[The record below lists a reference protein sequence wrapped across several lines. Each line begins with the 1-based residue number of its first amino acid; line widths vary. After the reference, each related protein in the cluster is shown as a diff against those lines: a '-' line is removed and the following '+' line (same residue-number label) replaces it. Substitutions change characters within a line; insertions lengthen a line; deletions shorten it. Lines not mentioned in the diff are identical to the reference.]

1 MAISLSDRGE
11 AEVEDLV
18 HHGVKGMRWGVI
30 RKKASA
36 GRAATVKAIQKSG
49 RFTAN
54 KTKAGIKAT
63 RTGVAKVQ
71 KAKRAHDER
80 VAGRVQAKKEAKARK
95 KFANRSYRKISDT
108 ELQSRIKR
116 LEQEKRYRELKADR
130 HVVRGREVTRQ
141 ILENSLTKAG
151 TYAATK
157 SMKAA
162 FDAGFE
168 RTTGIR
174 VPNIDLPKPSRSKKQ
189 KVRDKLHDLAD
200 AAREAAEATNDAPVE
215 SAPATV
221 KSPRPKPKPRGD
233 NQVKTSSTKQ
243 IEKPKSYKQTKPSP
257 KKKRRPR
264 NPGSTAK

>member
-1 MAISLSDRGE
+1 MATDLSDRGE

-18 HHGVKGMRWGVI
+18 HHGVKGQKWGVI

-36 GRAATVKAIQKSG
+36 GRRATIKAIQKSG

-54 KTKAGIKAT
+54 ATKTTIKTA
-63 RTGVAKVQ
+63 RTGAAKVQ
-71 KAKRAHDER
+71 KAKQAHDAR
-80 VAGRVQAKKEAKARK
+80 VAGKKQAKADAKARK
-95 KFANRSYRKISDT
+95 KFANRGYKKISDT

-130 HVVRGREVTRQ
+130 HLVRGREVTRS

-157 SMKAA
+157 AMKTAFDKSFDPGKTGKSAGETLKKAA
-162 FDAGFE
+162 EKA
-168 RTTGIR
+168 
-174 VPNIDLPKPSRSKKQ
+174 K
-189 KVRDKLHDLAD
+189 
-200 AAREAAEATNDAPVE
+200 EAAEAASVVAEEAKAEYRSTGGPTKGKG
-215 SAPATV
+215 PTLP
-221 KSPRPKPKPRGD
+221 KS
-233 NQVKTSSTKQ
+233 KTPKQ

-257 KKKRRPR
+257 KKKRYPR

>member
-1 MAISLSDRGE
+1 MATDLPDRGE

-18 HHGVKGMRWGVI
+18 HHGVKGMKWGVI
-30 RKKASA
+30 RKKAAA
-36 GRAATVKAIQKSG
+36 GRAATAKAIEKSG
-49 RFTAN
+49 RFAAN
-54 KTKAGIKAT
+54 TTRTSIKAT
-63 RTGVAKVQ
+63 RTGVDKV
-71 KAKRAHDER
+71 KRAKQAHDKR
-80 VAGRVQAKKEAKARK
+80 VAGKAQAKKEAKARK

-157 SMKAA
+157 AMKTA
-162 FDAGFE
+162 FDASFE
-168 RTTGIR
+168 RATGIK
-174 VPNIDLPKPSRSKKQ
+174 VPKVDLPKSKKN
-189 KVRDKLHDLAD
+189 KVRDKLRDLAD
-200 AAREAAEATNDAPVE
+200 AAKEAADAADNTPEFV
-215 SAPATV
+215 APAEV

-233 NQVKTSSTKQ
+233 NQVRRSKTKQ

-257 KKKRRPR
+257 KKKRYPR

>member
-1 MAISLSDRGE
+1 MATDLPDRGE

-18 HHGVKGMRWGVI
+18 HHGVKGQRWGVI

-36 GRAATVKAIQKSG
+36 GRAATARAIQKTG

-71 KAKRAHDER
+71 KAKKAHDEK
-80 VAGRVQAKKEAKARK
+80 VAGKVQAKKEARARK
-95 KFANRSYRKISDT
+95 KFANRSYRKISDG

-116 LEQEKRYRELKADR
+116 LEQEKRYRDLKADR

-141 ILENSLTKAG
+141 ILENSLTKTG

-157 SMKAA
+157 AMKTA
-162 FDAGFE
+162 FDASFE
-168 RTTGIR
+168 RATGIK
-174 VPNIDLPKPSRSKKQ
+174 VPKVDLPKSKTK
-189 KVRDKLHDLAD
+189 KMRDKLQDLAD
-200 AAREAAEATNDAPVE
+200 AAKEAADAADDTPEFVP
-215 SAPATV
+215 PATV
-221 KSPRPKPKPRGD
+221 KSPQPKPKPRGD
-233 NQVKTSSTKQ
+233 NQVKRSETKQ
-243 IEKPKSYKQTKPSP
+243 IEKPK
-257 KKKRRPR
+257 KKRYPR

>member
-1 MAISLSDRGE
+1 MATDLSDRGE

-18 HHGVKGMRWGVI
+18 HHGVKGQRWGVI

-36 GRAATVKAIQKSG
+36 GRRATVKALKKSG

-54 KTKAGIKAT
+54 ATRTSIKAT

-71 KAKRAHDER
+71 KAKQAHDER
-80 VAGRVQAKKEAKARK
+80 VAGKIQAKKEAKARK
-95 KFANRSYRKISDT
+95 KFANRGYKKISDT

-130 HVVRGREVTRQ
+130 HLVRGREVTRS

-157 SMKAA
+157 AMKTAFDKSFDPGKTGKSAGETLKKAA
-162 FDAGFE
+162 EKA
-168 RTTGIR
+168 
-174 VPNIDLPKPSRSKKQ
+174 K
-189 KVRDKLHDLAD
+189 
-200 AAREAAEATNDAPVE
+200 EAAEAASVVAEEAHKTYNSTGGPDR
-215 SAPATV
+215 
-221 KSPRPKPKPRGD
+221 KKLPKVSKP
-233 NQVKTSSTKQ
+233 KQ

-257 KKKRRPR
+257 KKKRYPR

>member
-1 MAISLSDRGE
+1 MATDLSDRGE

-18 HHGVKGMRWGVI
+18 HHGVKGQRWGVI

-36 GRAATVKAIQKSG
+36 GRKATIKAIQKSG

-54 KTKAGIKAT
+54 ATKTTIKTA
-63 RTGVAKVQ
+63 RTGAAKVQ
-71 KAKRAHDER
+71 KAKQAHDQR
-80 VAGRVQAKKEAKARK
+80 VAGKKQAKADAKARK
-95 KFANRSYRKISDT
+95 KFANRGYKKISDS

-130 HVVRGREVTRQ
+130 HLVRGREVTRS

-157 SMKAA
+157 AMKTAFDKSFDPGKTGKSTAETLKKAA
-162 FDAGFE
+162 EKA
-168 RTTGIR
+168 
-174 VPNIDLPKPSRSKKQ
+174 K
-189 KVRDKLHDLAD
+189 
-200 AAREAAEATNDAPVE
+200 EAAEAASVVAE
-215 SAPATV
+215 EAKSEARSVGGPALK
-221 KSPRPKPKPRGD
+221 KS
-233 NQVKTSSTKQ
+233 KTPKQ

-257 KKKRRPR
+257 KKKRYPR

>member
-1 MAISLSDRGE
+1 MATDLSDRGE

-18 HHGVKGMRWGVI
+18 HHGVKGQKWGVI

-36 GRAATVKAIQKSG
+36 GRKATIKAIQKSG

-54 KTKAGIKAT
+54 ATKTTIKTA
-63 RTGVAKVQ
+63 RTGAAKVQ
-71 KAKRAHDER
+71 KAKQAHDQR
-80 VAGRVQAKKEAKARK
+80 VAGKKQAKADAKARK
-95 KFANRSYRKISDT
+95 KFANRGYKKISDS

-130 HVVRGREVTRQ
+130 HLVRGREVTRS

-157 SMKAA
+157 AMKTAFDKSFDPGKTGKSTAETLKKAA
-162 FDAGFE
+162 EKA
-168 RTTGIR
+168 
-174 VPNIDLPKPSRSKKQ
+174 K
-189 KVRDKLHDLAD
+189 
-200 AAREAAEATNDAPVE
+200 EAAEAASVVAEEAKVE
-215 SAPATV
+215 YRSTGGPTKV
-221 KSPRPKPKPRGD
+221 KRPELPKSK
-233 NQVKTSSTKQ
+233 NTKQ

-257 KKKRRPR
+257 KKKRYPR

>member
-1 MAISLSDRGE
+1 MATDLSDRGE

-18 HHGVKGMRWGVI
+18 HHGVKGQRWGVI

-71 KAKRAHDER
+71 KAKKAHDAK
-80 VAGRVQAKKEAKARK
+80 VAGKVQAKKEAKARK
-95 KFANRSYRKISDT
+95 KFANRSYRKISDG

-157 SMKAA
+157 AMKTA
-162 FDAGFE
+162 FDASFE
-168 RTTGIR
+168 RATGIK
-174 VPNIDLPKPSRSKKQ
+174 VPKVDLPKSKKN
-189 KVRDKLHDLAD
+189 KVRDKLRDLAD
-200 AAREAAEATNDAPVE
+200 AAKEAADASDDAPEFV
-215 SAPATV
+215 APATV

-233 NQVKTSSTKQ
+233 NQVLRSETKQ
-243 IEKPKSYKQTKPSP
+243 IERPKSYKQTKPSP
-257 KKKRRPR
+257 KKKRYPR

>member
-1 MAISLSDRGE
+1 MATDLPDRGE
-11 AEVEDLV
+11 TEVEDLV
-18 HHGVKGMRWGVI
+18 HHGVKGQRWGVI

-36 GRAATVKAIQKSG
+36 GRRATIKAIQKSG

-54 KTKAGIKAT
+54 ATRTSIKAT
-63 RTGVAKVQ
+63 QTGVAKVQ
-71 KAKRAHDER
+71 KAKKAHDAK
-80 VAGRVQAKKEAKARK
+80 VAGKVQAKKEARARK
-95 KFANRSYRKISDT
+95 KFANRSYRKISDG
-108 ELQSRIKR
+108 ELQTRIKR

-157 SMKAA
+157 AMKTA
-162 FDAGFE
+162 FDASFE
-168 RTTGIR
+168 RATGVK
-174 VPNIDLPKPSRSKKQ
+174 VPNIDLPKPAKSKTK
-189 KVRDKLHDLAD
+189 KMRDKLRDLAD
-200 AAREAAEATNDAPVE
+200 AAKEAADAADDTSVFV
-215 SAPATV
+215 APAEV

-233 NQVKTSSTKQ
+233 NQVKTSNTKQ

-257 KKKRRPR
+257 KKKRYPR

>member
-1 MAISLSDRGE
+1 MATDLSDRGE
-11 AEVEDLV
+11 AEVEDLI
-18 HHGVKGMRWGVI
+18 HHGVKGQRWGVI

-54 KTKAGIKAT
+54 KTRAGIKAT

-71 KAKRAHDER
+71 KAKKAHDAK
-80 VAGRVQAKKEAKARK
+80 VAGKVQAKKEAKARK
-95 KFANRSYRKISDT
+95 KFANRSYRKISDG
-108 ELQSRIKR
+108 ELQTRIKR

-157 SMKAA
+157 AMKTA
-162 FDAGFE
+162 FDASFE
-168 RTTGIR
+168 RATGIK
-174 VPNIDLPKPSRSKKQ
+174 VPKVDLPKSKRN
-189 KVRDKLHDLAD
+189 KVRDKLRDLAD
-200 AAREAAEATNDAPVE
+200 AAKEAADAADDTPEFVP
-215 SAPATV
+215 PATV

-233 NQVKTSSTKQ
+233 NQVKTSNTKQ

-257 KKKRRPR
+257 KKKRYPR